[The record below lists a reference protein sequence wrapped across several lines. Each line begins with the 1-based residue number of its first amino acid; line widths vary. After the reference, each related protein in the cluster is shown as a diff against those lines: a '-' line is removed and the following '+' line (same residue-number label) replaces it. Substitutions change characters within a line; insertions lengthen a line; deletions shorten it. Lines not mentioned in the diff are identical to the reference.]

1 MAGSYLLYNELH
13 YNGLMTDLGLCRSP
27 FFVEVSVETSA
38 MTAGDVPALGK
49 LNAAVQRVFYVGL
62 AFAVKVEMKRDA
74 RIISNRSFDRYS
86 TSLVRPYK

>member
-27 FFVEVSVETSA
+27 FFGEFRVETFA
-38 MTAGDVPALGK
+38 TTAGDVPALGK
-49 LNAAVQRVFYVGL
+49 LNAAMQRVLYVEL

-74 RIISNRSFDRYS
+74 CIIGAP
-86 TSLVRPYK
+86 L

>member
-49 LNAAVQRVFYVGL
+49 LNAAEQRVFYVGL
-62 AFAVKVEMKRDA
+62 AFAVKVEMNDEVVQNA
-74 RIISNRSFDRYS
+74 FCSISYWYMGRYNA
-86 TSLVRPYK
+86 KE